1 MNQLTLILEIRTRS
15 EIVDSLYKTIH
26 PDNLITPPNMS
37 IEEEIDSRKGLY
49 RITIRVPLNSRY
61 IKSSRQTLDEILG
74 LMTVIRR
81 IMKH

>member
-15 EIVDSLYKTIH
+15 EIVDSLYKSMH

-61 IKSSRQTLDEILG
+61 IRSSRQTLDEILG
-74 LMTVIRR
+74 LVTVIRR

>member
-15 EIVDSLYKTIH
+15 EIVDSLYKSIH

-61 IKSSRQTLDEILG
+61 IRSSRQTLDEILG
-74 LMTVIRR
+74 LVTVIRR

>member
-15 EIVDSLYKTIH
+15 EIVDSLYKSMH

>member
-15 EIVDSLYKTIH
+15 EIVNSLYKSMH

>member
-1 MNQLTLILEIRTRS
+1 MNQLTLILEIRTGS
-15 EIVDSLYKTIH
+15 EIVDSLYRSMH
-26 PDNLITPPNMS
+26 PDNLFAPPNMS

-61 IKSSRQTLDEILG
+61 IRSSRQALDEILG

>member
-1 MNQLTLILEIRTRS
+1 MNQLILILEIRTRS
-15 EIVDSLYKTIH
+15 EIVDSLYKSMH

-37 IEEEIDSRKGLY
+37 IEEKIDSRKGLY
-49 RITIRVPLNSRY
+49 RIIIRVPLNSRY

>member
-15 EIVDSLYKTIH
+15 EIVDSLYKSMH
-26 PDNLITPPNMS
+26 PDNLITLSNMS
-37 IEEEIDSRKGLY
+37 IEEEVDSRKGLY

-61 IKSSRQTLDEILG
+61 IRSSRQTLDEILG
-74 LMTVIRR
+74 LVTVIRR

>member
-1 MNQLTLILEIRTRS
+1 MNQLILILEIRTRS
-15 EIVDSLYKTIH
+15 EIVDSLYRSMH
-26 PDNLITPPNMS
+26 PDNLFASSNMS

-61 IKSSRQTLDEILG
+61 IRSSRQALDEILG

-81 IMKH
+81 IMKY